1 MRPSNASKND
11 DLKLDVK
18 PNVGIIQIPYSRP
31 CVRGDHICRYQKN
44 STHCDFYSRPC
55 VRGDDSIGRLYAVG
69 VITISTHAP
78 A

>member
-31 CVRGDHICRYQKN
+31 CVRGDAEG
-44 STHCDFYSRPC
+44 
-55 VRGDDSIGRLYAVG
+55 VYA
-69 VITISTHAP
+69 
-78 A
+78 

>member
-18 PNVGIIQIPYSRP
+18 PNVGIIQIPCSRP
-31 CVRGDHICRYQKN
+31 CVRGDKALRHIL
-44 STHCDFYSRPC
+44 DFVPS
-55 VRGDDSIGRLYAVG
+55 
-69 VITISTHAP
+69 ISTHAP

>member
-55 VRGDDSIGRLYAVG
+55 VRGDYHIKAKNNRGT
-69 VITISTHAP
+69 TISTHAP

>member
-18 PNVGIIQIPYSRP
+18 PNVGIIQIPCSRP
-31 CVRGDHICRYQKN
+31 CVRGDAINRFTTAEVK
-44 STHCDFYSRPC
+44 
-55 VRGDDSIGRLYAVG
+55 I
-69 VITISTHAP
+69 ISTHAP

>member
-18 PNVGIIQIPYSRP
+18 PNVGIIQIPCSRP
-31 CVRGDHICRYQKN
+31 CVRGDMFQAELDKAK
-44 STHCDFYSRPC
+44 FW
-55 VRGDDSIGRLYAVG
+55 
-69 VITISTHAP
+69 ISTHAP